1 MVHNKEF
8 QLLVFQSFSFQ
19 SFMLK
24 EYEAHKRPLSALRFS
39 LPKHMAEL
47 LFIIPRISCGTLES
61 AVLVMYLTQCCR

>member
-1 MVHNKEF
+1 
-8 QLLVFQSFSFQ
+8 
-19 SFMLK
+19 MLK

-47 LFIIPRISCGTLES
+47 LFIIPRNSCGTLES